1 MKLSTVGFLVLLNAA
16 CLHAAAPPASA
27 GPPPL
32 LLGSAWYPAHCS
44 DAQIEA
50 DLALMEAGGLR
61 VVRMGEFDWGNL
73 EPAEGSYD
81 FAWLD
86 RAIAAAAAHHLFV
99 ILGTPTDT
107 PPRWL
112 GEKYPEVLRI
122 DAEGHRL
129 PVGGGR
135 SFSYASPKYRELCR
149 EIVTRL
155 AERYGHNPAVIGWQL
170 DNEPTEDSYDPAAV
184 ADYHAWLRTKYGT
197 LAALNERWMTWYWSQ
212 TYASW
217 DEIPLG
223 AGRGNAAAQLDYL
236 RFVSDEWRDYY
247 RNQIAVLRPR
257 IDARQFITTNL
268 GGLGWADRFNRHE
281 LTQELDLVGWDNYV
295 ARQEVGPPGVQAHYL
310 SLEHYDPLRNA
321 ATHDLVRGW
330 KQRNFWVLEMQ
341 PAFVD
346 WAAVSNAV
354 DRGVTRDMIW
364 QAVGHGA
371 DGLSFWQ
378 WRPGAIAPGQYHGS
392 LVGPDTQPRPVFA
405 EVRQAAAEMAAA
417 GPVFA
422 GTTPQS
428 QVAILHDYDSRW
440 AIDAHL
446 HTQRYDQIAVLLGYY
461 RGLEARTQSV
471 DIVDPSVDLSRYKL
485 VVAPSLNV
493 ISDELG
499 RRLES
504 YVRAGGHLLLGP
516 RSGMKTADNALDP
529 RRPPGPLVAALG
541 GRSEEY
547 YALVDDVPVSGTWG
561 SGTAT
566 IWAELLSTQAPD
578 TRVLLRYGEG
588 NGWLAGQPAAIERPL
603 GRGTITYL
611 GAVLDQRLMDVAAA
625 QWADAA
631 GVAPAPIPVP
641 ESVEVC
647 RRVGAGC
654 EVFVVINDGSAPA
667 AFPLPGP
674 MTDAI
679 RGGEVRALDLAPH
692 DVALLVRPLPAR

>member
-1 MKLSTVGFLVLLNAA
+1 MKLIPFLPLAWFSAAALLR
-16 CLHAAAPPASA
+16 AAPPAP
-27 GPPPL
+27 GVPPL
-32 LLGSAWYPAHCS
+32 LLGSAWYPAHCP

-50 DLALMEAGGLR
+50 DLAMMQTGGLR

-73 EPAEGSYD
+73 EPAEGRYD

-99 ILGTPTDT
+99 ILGTPTDI
-107 PPRWL
+107 PPHWL
-112 GEKYPEVLRI
+112 EEKYPEVLRI
-122 DAEGHRL
+122 DADGHRSS
-129 PVGGGR
+129 VGSGR
-135 SFSYASPKYRELCR
+135 AYSYASPKYRELCR
-149 EIVTRL
+149 GIVTRL
-155 AERYGHNPAVIGWQL
+155 AERYGHNPDVIGWQL
-170 DNEPTEDSYDPAAV
+170 DNEPTEDSYDAAAV
-184 ADYHAWLRTKYGT
+184 ADYHTWLRAKYGT
-197 LAALNERWMTWYWSQ
+197 LAALNERWMTGYWSQ
-212 TYASW
+212 TFDSW
-217 DEIPLG
+217 DEIPPG
-223 AGRGNAAAQLDYL
+223 AARGNAAAQLDYL

-247 RNQIAVLRPR
+247 RNQIAVLRSR
-257 IDARQFITTNL
+257 IDSRQFITTNL

-295 ARQEVGPPGVQAHYL
+295 ARQEVGPPGTQAHYL
-310 SLEHYDPLRNA
+310 SLEHYDPMRNA

-364 QAVGHGA
+364 QAIGHGA

-392 LVGPDTQPRPVFA
+392 LVGPDTKPRPVFA
-405 EVRQAAAEMAAA
+405 EVQQAAAEMAAA

-471 DIVDPSVDLSRYKL
+471 DIVDPSVDLARYRL

-493 ISDELG
+493 ISADLG
-499 RRLES
+499 RRLEA
-504 YVRAGGHLLLGP
+504 YVRAGGHLVLGP
-516 RSGMKTADNALDP
+516 RSGMKDGDNGLWP
-529 RRPPGPLVAALG
+529 QRQPGPLVGALG
-541 GRSEEY
+541 GRVEEY
-547 YALVDDVPVSGTWG
+547 YALVDDVPVAGPWG
-561 SGTAT
+561 AGTAT

-578 TRVLLRYGEG
+578 VQVDLRYGAG
-588 NGWLAGQPAAIERPL
+588 NGWLAGQPAAIERRL
-603 GRGTITYL
+603 GRGTIGYL
-611 GAVLDQRLMDVAAA
+611 GAILGPALMRAAA
-625 QWADAA
+625 RIWADDA
-631 GVAPAPIPVP
+631 GVDPAPLPVP
-641 ESVEVC
+641 DGVEVC
-647 RRVGAGC
+647 RRGGAGR
-654 EVFVVINDGSAPA
+654 EVFVVINDGAAPA
-667 AFPLPGP
+667 AFALPGP
-674 MTDAI
+674 MTDAV
-679 RGGEVRALDLAPH
+679 RGGAVGALDLAPH
-692 DVALLVRPLPAR
+692 DVAVLVRPSAAP